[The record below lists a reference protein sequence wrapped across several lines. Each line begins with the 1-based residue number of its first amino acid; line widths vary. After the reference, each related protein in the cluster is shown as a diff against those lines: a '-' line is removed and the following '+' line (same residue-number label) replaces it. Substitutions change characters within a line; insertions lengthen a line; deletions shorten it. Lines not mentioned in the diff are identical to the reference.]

1 MRNHGLAAKGGK
13 AAAANGARPVAKKRR
28 KRQRWSAEEKVR
40 ITRESFASSESVT
53 AVAARHGITRN
64 RLSAWRGQLRKG
76 KLVAPSSAKSPHQEA
91 FAAVEVEERPS
102 VVIEGRG
109 VTRVGLALAI
119 VMALAL
125 GHVLEGRPG
134 QMRSL
139 VGAVPFLD
147 TG

>member
-1 MRNHGLAAKGGK
+1 MPRVG
-13 AAAANGARPVAKKRR
+13 RPVAKKRR

-64 RLSAWRGQLRKG
+64 RLSAWRSQLRQG
-76 KLVAPSSAKSPHQEA
+76 KLVAPSSAKSPPQEA

-109 VTRVGLALAI
+109 VTVRLEGAIDTAGIVSVAVALA
-119 VMALAL
+119 
-125 GHVLEGRPG
+125 GSR
-134 QMRSL
+134 
-139 VGAVPFLD
+139 
-147 TG
+147 